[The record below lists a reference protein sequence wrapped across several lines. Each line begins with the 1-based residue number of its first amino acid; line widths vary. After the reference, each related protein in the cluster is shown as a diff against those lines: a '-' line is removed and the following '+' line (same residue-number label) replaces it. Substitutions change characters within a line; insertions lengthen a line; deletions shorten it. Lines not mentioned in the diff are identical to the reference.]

1 MCAIPVRK
9 EILDM
14 SRNDGGKYETPPLLV
29 PGSQED
35 IEIALEILQGFFA
48 EKLKAAQLFRKT
60 GQVAQGT
67 SGTQSVCH
75 IDGTTDGDPWE
86 TLA

>member
-1 MCAIPVRK
+1 MT
-9 EILDM
+9 
-14 SRNDGGKYETPPLLV
+14 RNDEAKYETPPSLV

-35 IEIALEILQGFFA
+35 IEIALDVLHGFFA

-60 GQVAQGT
+60 GQLAQGT
-67 SGTQSVCH
+67 SGTQSACH